1 MAPPKLSKQEQ
12 QRIQGLLDTFY
23 GGPIAASP
31 GFLDQQISAIITF
44 VKAGASDEQILAL
57 LKSANPKFVSSAEQ
71 RSTQDTAGA
80 LRGLSTEG
88 VQLPTSGST
97 ANTSNT
103 DTDSLSTKFKA
114 NGWVEYAPGK
124 WVNPIDGEKVDLTGA
139 SSDGSGAAYAQIA
152 EGRRQFDIEQQRL
165 GKEFEEESAQ
175 FTRQEG
181 RLNNQYT
188 MDAMRG
194 MEEFQKNYALQL
206 EQLGLSKQQ
215 IAQAAE
221 QFSRSFAENQRQ
233 FNTQEGRL
241 GKQLDLEAEL
251 GRGGL
256 AETTRSNRA
265 QEADAARQRNLQEQE
280 YMAGVLRNPSDF
292 LARAFMSRGG
302 QSPYKTVTQADLIN
316 NLKAGVQGATQ
327 GFAKGGATTEGKF
340 TTGEQGKEA
349 ILNPTNAPIIVL
361 NNDQTKQMDQEGTP
375 GYATGTGFDPR
386 VLSALGRLPA
396 GTSFGATNFAGG
408 ARYMT
413 PDLKYGTTGFGR
425 NGDVGMWGANPSQ
438 ATDLQGNNWYE
449 EQGGEGPY
457 PGWTGQPGTMDS
469 DTNYMNAKRDADSK
483 ALQAW
488 LVAEAK
494 RATPPGAAAALE
506 GGRIPSARP
515 VGQLTPGKLQKL
527 TPGELEALNTRLAI
541 EFNSDLPTEMG
552 LLQQRFGPV
561 VNRSRGRL
569 QV

>member
-188 MDAMRG
+188 MDVMRG

-280 YMAGVLRNPSDF
+280 YVAGVLRNPSDF

-340 TTGEQGKEA
+340 VTGERGKEA

-361 NNDQTKQMDQEGTP
+361 NNDQTKQMESGGMP
-375 GYATGTGFDPR
+375 GYAGGTGFDPR

-413 PDLKYGTTGFGR
+413 PDLKYGTMGLGR
-425 NGDVGMWGANPSQ
+425 DGEVGMWGQNPSQ
-438 ATDLQGNNWYE
+438 GTDMTGANWYE
-449 EQGGEGPY
+449 ENGGTPYEGWNGQG
-457 PGWTGQPGTMDS
+457 GTMDS
-469 DTNYMNAKRDADSK
+469 DTNYMNAMREQESK
-483 ALQAW
+483 ALQAM
-488 LVAEAK
+488 LVSLARE
-494 RATPPGAAAALE
+494 ATPPGAEAALE
-506 GGRIPSARP
+506 GGRIPDARP

-527 TPGELEALNTRLAI
+527 TPGELQALNTRLAV
-541 EFNSDLPTEMG
+541 EFNSDIPTEMA
-552 LLQQRFGPV
+552 LLSQRFGPAV
-561 VNRSRGRL
+561 TRSRGRL